1 MKKEI
6 LLTILLINS
15 LNIFSQKDTK
25 TLVTING
32 EATSVADFKRVYE
45 KNLNAIDNE
54 ESKNVKNN
62 LDLFINFK
70 LKVAEAYQIRLDTLA
85 SYKREIETYKSQL
98 IAPYLQDKNYL
109 KKVNR

>member
-1 MKKEI
+1 MKKAI
-6 LLTILLINS
+6 SLIILLIIS

-25 TLVTING
+25 TLFTING
-32 EATSVADFKRVYE
+32 EVTSIADFKRVYE

-70 LKVAEAYQIRLDTLA
+70 LKVAEAYQIRLDTLT

-98 IAPYLQDKNYL
+98 IAP
-109 KKVNR
+109 

>member
-1 MKKEI
+1 MKKAI
-6 LLTILLINS
+6 LLIILLINS

-54 ESKNVKNN
+54 ESKNLDKN
-62 LDLFINFK
+62 LDITFTRFIEHISFV
-70 LKVAEAYQIRLDTLA
+70 L
-85 SYKREIETYKSQL
+85 
-98 IAPYLQDKNYL
+98 
-109 KKVNR
+109 